1 MWVHLV
7 SRAFR
12 ILGRR
17 SQGGAPEVAPN
28 GSVDMGDEVAQR
40 GASDAESIGGDDV
53 REPRRRKSLSDPTS
67 REIEDHV
74 LKGHAAFRSR
84 CAACFQGRGRAERH
98 QGDGRRELEDGSKI
112 PVVSWDYCFLG
123 ARNRISEADV
133 EQRGDSPVL
142 VMHDG
147 VTKSIF
153 AHLIPAKGV
162 YFPSCEKVVKIF
174 VEDLY
179 NLGYNRVV
187 FRCDNEPS
195 ILAFLRAV
203 KLAWTGDVV
212 QETSAEGDPQSNGA
226 AESSVNVVKGHFR
239 WIKLAVESASG
250 VEVQPDH
257 DLLTWLVP
265 YAASMHRRF
274 SVGRD
279 GKTAYERNVGRLA
292 VPPLAQFGERVWWM
306 PLQPSNRRLGPLDSR
321 FAQGRYL

>member
-1 MWVHLV
+1 MENFLTLCNVKVGSSTSELKFV
-7 SRAFR
+7 FGQP
-12 ILGRR
+12 ILR
-17 SQGGAPEVAPN
+17 SN
-28 GSVDMGDEVAQR
+28 
-40 GASDAESIGGDDV
+40 
-53 REPRRRKSLSDPTS
+53 
-67 REIEDHV
+67 
-74 LKGHAAFRSR
+74 
-84 CAACFQGRGRAERH
+84 
-98 QGDGRRELEDGSKI
+98 SKI
-112 PVVSWDYCFLG
+112 PVVSGILLLG
-123 ARNRISEADV
+123 ARNRVSEAEV

-153 AHLIPAKGV
+153 VHLIPAKGV

-174 VEDLY
+174 VKYLY
-179 NLGYNRVV
+179 NLGYSRVV
-187 FRCDNEPS
+187 FRCDNEAS

-212 QETSAEGDPQSNGA
+212 HETSAEGDPQSNGA

-274 SVGRD
+274 VGR
-279 GKTAYERNVGRLA
+279 
-292 VPPLAQFGERVWWM
+292 
-306 PLQPSNRRLGPLDSR
+306 SRRQDSIPKEMWEDALFLLWRSSVSECGGCFCSHLTVAWAHLDSTICK
-321 FAQGRYL
+321 QGRYL